1 MVKKYKDLDI
11 AVVSRSCDKLQ
22 AERIK
27 KYCRLYIHNG
37 QKIECKVAIINYDT
51 TIIKYI
57 NEDAKIYETIHG
69 DYSNSIYN
77 GRKPPKN
84 SRITGY
90 IAITE
95 FLQEKM
101 KEMLNEDNVIMS
113 YNPLTVEKRD
123 KPLVL
128 VSATRMHENK
138 GPARVQRL
146 AEALD
151 KAGIDYIW
159 YIITNDIDVVK
170 MPNIIYIKPRLDSYK
185 WIETADYCV
194 LLSDSEACS
203 YFINESLYRNK
214 PIIVTPLPYLKEI
227 GVENGK
233 NAYILDFDCKNIQDV
248 VDNIKKVPKF
258 KFEPLK
264 DKYNEILVRSKS
276 KYEDYKN
283 AMVKVRCIK
292 SYTDLELGEHKTP
305 QSKPFLIS
313 ADRADYLKSHKVIE
327 IIGEKDG

>member
-11 AVVSRSCDKLQ
+11 AVVSRSCDSLQ

-69 DYSNSIYN
+69 DYSNAIYN
-77 GRKPPKN
+77 GKKPPKN

-101 KEMLNEDNVIMS
+101 KEILNESNVIMS
-113 YNPLTVEKRD
+113 YNPLTIDKRD
-123 KPLVL
+123 KPLIL
-128 VSATRMHENK
+128 VSATRMHKNK
-138 GPARVQRL
+138 GPARVKVL

-194 LLSDSEACS
+194 LVSDSEALS
-203 YFINESLYRNK
+203 YFIDEALYRNK
-214 PIIVTPLPYLKEI
+214 PVIVTPLPYLKEI

-233 NAYILDFDCKNIQDV
+233 NAYILNFDCSNIEDIVKNIK
-248 VDNIKKVPKF
+248 NIPKF
-258 KFEPLK
+258 NFKPLE
-264 DKYNEILVRSKS
+264 DKYGEIFAKSKS
-276 KYEDYKN
+276 KYEEYKN
-283 AMVKVRCIK
+283 KMVKVRCVK
-292 SYTDLELGEHKTP
+292 CYSDLELGENKTP
-305 QSKPFLIS
+305 QSEPYLIS
-313 ADRADYLKSHKVIE
+313 AERADYLKANRVIE
-327 IIGEKDG
+327 IIGEKNG